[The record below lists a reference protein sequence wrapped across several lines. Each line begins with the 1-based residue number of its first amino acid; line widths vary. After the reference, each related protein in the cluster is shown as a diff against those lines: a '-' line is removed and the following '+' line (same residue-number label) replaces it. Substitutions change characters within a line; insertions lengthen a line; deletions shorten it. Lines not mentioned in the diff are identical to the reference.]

1 MHPKHKVWLLWHF
14 MPPNEDFGTMLT
26 CKARSKPT
34 TNVESLSTIQ
44 RIDNPAT
51 CESLNIVQLASS
63 APGNPT
69 HCSGSSQ

>member
-34 TNVESLSTIQ
+34 TNVDHTA
-44 RIDNPAT
+44 N
-51 CESLNIVQLASS
+51 
-63 APGNPT
+63 
-69 HCSGSSQ
+69 